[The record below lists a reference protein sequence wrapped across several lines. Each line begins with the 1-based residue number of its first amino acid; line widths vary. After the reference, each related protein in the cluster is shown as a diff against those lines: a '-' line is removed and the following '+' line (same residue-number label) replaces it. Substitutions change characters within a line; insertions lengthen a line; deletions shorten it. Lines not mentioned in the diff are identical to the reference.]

1 MPQLLITG
9 ANRGIGLALTELY
22 LASGWDVVACCRDPS
37 QADDL
42 LYLISDNPGLE
53 VYQLDVTDYD
63 GLAALARE
71 LDDRPIDLLI
81 NNAGYYGP
89 NAVLLGDIP
98 VEEWRKVLEINTIA
112 PLKVTEAFLPQLRRT
127 KGTVACISSKMGS
140 IEENHSG
147 GSYLYRSSKAA
158 LNAVNKSL
166 ALDLSPDAITAVVI
180 HPGWVRTDMG
190 GPHGLIDTATSAQ
203 GIKAL
208 LERLTPQD
216 SGKFFDYQG
225 RQLAW

>member
-112 PLKVTEAFLPQLRRT
+112 PLKVTEAFLPQLRGA

-190 GPHGLIDTATSAQ
+190 GPHGLIDAATSAQ

-208 LERLTPQD
+208 LDRLTPQD